1 MLSAAGALMSV
12 EERVRAGQVDSAVG
26 VANDA
31 FGLFEPFR
39 RILVGKLRR
48 TAI

>member
-1 MLSAAGALMSV
+1 MLSAAGALMSA
-12 EERVRAGQVDSAVG
+12 EERVRRAKSTPPVRA
-26 VANDA
+26 ANDA
-31 FGLFEPFR
+31 FGPFEPIR

>member
-1 MLSAAGALMSV
+1 MSV
-12 EERVRAGQVDSAVG
+12 EERVRAGQVESAVRA
-26 VANDA
+26 ANDA
-31 FGLFEPFR
+31 FGVFEPFR